1 MSLKITM
8 MAEGE
13 LAFKN
18 HLLIEAFVLPSANP
32 NLRRKRLGDINL
44 HAHKCIHRMNLGL
57 KFGDHLNNRN
67 REFSIILE
75 SRDQARTRSSW
86 EAKAKYIITCLGSRS
101 PTVAGAERPQDAFR
115 WSRMAVTE
123 GPSIRELCNEGC
135 IETGGSFRDF
145 NGRKGNGWSTIESR
159 GLFRSRISGKIGLTG
174 ALVTA
179 GEEEESTSKNRSKGW
194 LRSRRVSRSRWG
206 GSQGC
211 HARRAGQTLARI
223 A

>member
-1 MSLKITM
+1 MYGKRE
-8 MAEGE
+8 EGG
-13 LAFKN
+13 
-18 HLLIEAFVLPSANP
+18 
-32 NLRRKRLGDINL
+32 NLT
-44 HAHKCIHRMNLGL
+44 HATVIGYSDLGL

-179 GEEEESTSKNRSKGW
+179 GEEEEVPARIEAKDG
-194 LRSRRVSRSRWG
+194 LGAG
-206 GSQGC
+206 GSPGADGGAAKAAMPGEQ
-211 HARRAGQTLARI
+211 AKP
-223 A
+223 

>member
-44 HAHKCIHRMNLGL
+44 HAHKCIHRM
-57 KFGDHLNNRN
+57 
-67 REFSIILE
+67 S
-75 SRDQARTRSSW
+75 
-86 EAKAKYIITCLGSRS
+86 
-101 PTVAGAERPQDAFR
+101 AERPQDAFR

-179 GEEEESTSKNRSKGW
+179 GEEEEVPARIEAKDG
-194 LRSRRVSRSRWG
+194 LGAG
-206 GSQGC
+206 GSPGADGGAAKAAMPGEQ
-211 HARRAGQTLARI
+211 AKP
-223 A
+223 